1 MKIYIFENYRDF
13 FPEKRGSELTDALMM
28 KAIESEGIRG
38 ATIVRG
44 ERGKPLVKGAGE
56 LFVSVSHSGAYL
68 VCALSELP
76 VGIDVQEERGGN
88 LGKITG
94 RYFSEEEQAYVD
106 ERGRAGFFALW
117 TRKEAYSKYTGR
129 GLEEVMKGTS
139 VLMRDD
145 VDFTDF
151 QIEKGVYCSCC
162 VKKQKKWKN

>member
-106 ERGRAGFFALW
+106 ERGRAGFFCSLDEKGGVLQVY
-117 TRKEAYSKYTGR
+117 RKGPGR
-129 GLEEVMKGTS
+129 GYEG
-139 VLMRDD
+139 
-145 VDFTDF
+145 DFRTY
-151 QIEKGVYCSCC
+151 EG
-162 VKKQKKWKN
+162 